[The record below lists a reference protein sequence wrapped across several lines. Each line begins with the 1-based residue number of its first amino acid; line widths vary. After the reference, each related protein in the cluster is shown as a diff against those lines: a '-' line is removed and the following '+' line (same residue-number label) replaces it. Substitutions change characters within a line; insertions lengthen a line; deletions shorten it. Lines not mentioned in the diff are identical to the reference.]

1 MATGKVKKMAFGG
14 MGKQPANALRPMQN
28 AAKQDMN
35 SKAAQFQRAGTTFG
49 KPGGSQ
55 TAKTGLGQAMNKPT
69 MGLGAA
75 MANKKLAGVGAL
87 AGRALGAQAAQQQA
101 MKGGAKFAPDS
112 GYVQQLKQMTPDQR
126 QRTMAINAA
135 KNAAETQRV
144 NQFNAMTPE
153 QRIRAEGMKKGL
165 ASLGKKKG
173 GAVKKATKK

>member
-1 MATGKVKKMAFGG
+1 MATGKVKKMALGG
-14 MGKQPANALRPMQN
+14 MGGMGGISKVSNAKPGLTPAAQ
-28 AAKQDMN
+28 K
-35 SKAAQFQRAGTTFG
+35 AQFQRAGTTFG

-55 TAKTGLGQAMNKPT
+55 SQMQNAIKQDMNAK
-69 MGLGAA
+69 AA
-75 MANKKLAGVGAL
+75 QLQRAAPKQMQSMSDKL
-87 AGRALGAQAAQQQA
+87 RAAQAAQQQA